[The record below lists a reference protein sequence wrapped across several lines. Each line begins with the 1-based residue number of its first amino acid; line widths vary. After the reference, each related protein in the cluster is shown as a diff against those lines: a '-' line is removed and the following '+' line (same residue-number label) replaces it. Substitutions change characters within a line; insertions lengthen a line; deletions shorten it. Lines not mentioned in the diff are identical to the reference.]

1 MSQYLTQ
8 IRELLFREYRPWM
21 MESYSEAKFKQ
32 LLNAIKTP
40 AEKVA
45 PHFAIEFDRPIT
57 FKRKFFVEL
66 INADAIEFLNE
77 IHTAVRRSESTNHK
91 KFQVYNALNKSIK
104 DLLIAT
110 NNTLSERELD
120 ESLFKPVNG
129 KIRKGNDADE
139 AFIFH
144 YLKHQLIRLYLE
156 ISEAYPSYRKSEN
169 LELEDLYETH
179 FSETAPVQPVIIPQI
194 EIDTTSKENETSAD
208 ESPQALESFLYVH
221 IDTDPDNLNN
231 ACDSLRLNGFIDKST
246 TVPQF
251 KRLFSGKEVNNPVV
265 WTGTPSDLY
274 YLIAQIHNKH
284 KLVKNMK
291 QKQWKVACQC
301 FVKPDGSLFEYKAI
315 RVLKR
320 PASTGDK
327 LDKAIQLLI

>member
-21 MESYSEAKFKQ
+21 MESYSETKFKQ
-32 LLNAIKTP
+32 LLNTIKTP
-40 AEKVA
+40 VEKIA
-45 PHFAIEFDRPIT
+45 PRYAIEFDRPIT

-66 INADAIEFLNE
+66 INADVIEFLNE

-110 NNTLSERELD
+110 SNTLTQRELD
-120 ESLFKPVNG
+120 QSLFKPIGG
-129 KIRKGNDADE
+129 KIRKGNNTDE

-179 FSETAPVQPVIIPQI
+179 FAETAPEQPVIIPQI
-194 EIDTTSKENETSAD
+194 EIETAASVVDTSPEETQ
-208 ESPQALESFLYVH
+208 EVLESFLYIH
-221 IDTDPDNLNN
+221 LDTDPDNLNN

-251 KRLFSGKEVNNPVV
+251 KRLFSGKEVNNPIM

-274 YLIAQIHNKH
+274 YFIAQIHNKH

-301 FVKPDGSLFEYKAI
+301 FIKPDGSQFEYKAI

-327 LDKAIQLLI
+327 LDKVIQLLL